1 MKKAVIVLTL
11 LLLANTHWGQ
21 SVVSSKIY
29 HSNSKQLEE
38 IFHQFITEEKKHSYY
53 HDSLVYT
60 MKIVISDSMLS
71 CKFRA
76 GLSHYRNDTVFM
88 DEQWIGDFPPE
99 YLRIGGRF
107 VRLLISNAGT
117 YWPPMPFIHDSDEYC
132 TVVGRHI
139 ERDPAFENID
149 DSIFPSVWEFQ
160 YIDGKFQMIKK
171 TEGIEF

>member
-1 MKKAVIVLTL
+1 
-11 LLLANTHWGQ
+11 
-21 SVVSSKIY
+21 
-29 HSNSKQLEE
+29 
-38 IFHQFITEEKKHSYY
+38 
-53 HDSLVYT
+53 

-132 TVVGRHI
+132 TVVGRHV
-139 ERDPAFENID
+139 ERDSAYENIN

-160 YIDGKFQMIKK
+160 YIDGEFQMIKK